1 MRLFNRRPAKRVT
14 LYGKPGCHLCDEA
27 LAMLQR
33 LERRYPMEIQKVDIT
48 QDPTLFRRYDIRIPV
63 VVVDGGDE
71 MEAPITEQELRRSLR

>member
-1 MRLFNRRPAKRVT
+1 MT

-63 VVVDGGDE
+63 VVVAGGDE
-71 MEAPITEQELRRSLR
+71 VEAPITEQELRRSLR